1 MLKLQLDD
9 FYQGLVDSGDF
20 DDEVLEK
27 IGEHVAIGIELV
39 NNENLFIKQVN
50 QWKKKNYDSFLDII
64 AFLPNH
70 ILAEFAR
77 FLISIVSSRRKFSL
91 DLENVGGEI
100 DVCIVTKNQILLND

>member
-1 MLKLQLDD
+1 MDD

-27 IGEHVAIGIELV
+27 IGEHVAIEIELV
-39 NNENLFIKQVN
+39 NNEKLFIKQVN
-50 QWKKKNYDSFLDII
+50 QWKKKNHDSFLEII

-100 DVCIVTKNQILLND
+100 DVCIVTKNQILLNE